1 MPAVE
6 LFTFAATQWRV
17 GMGGV
22 VGFDYTA
29 IAHLMK
35 MRGIKRKHQAALM
48 DDIAIMESEAL
59 CAMRERTE

>member
-1 MPAVE
+1 
-6 LFTFAATQWRV
+6 
-17 GMGGV
+17 MGGM